1 MTSTSQSADTSLIKI
16 GIINY
21 PGAMLSAV
29 QGLREIFLLA
39 NRICAQNGFEREFE
53 VILLT
58 PEDIAGG
65 GYEDHRLQVLIMT
78 PCLEGKYHLQPD
90 AHLNRWMQQHH
101 SQGAVVCSVCA
112 GAFLLAA
119 SGILDGR
126 PATTHWDL
134 AERFATD
141 YPRVKLDINK
151 ILINDGDIITAGG
164 LMAWM
169 DLGLELV
176 AQFTQPQIMRQLGK
190 YLIIDTGAREQR
202 YYQSFN
208 PKLDHGDRLV
218 LKTQHHLQ
226 ACFHEHISIS
236 DLPDMVH
243 LSERTFLRRFV
254 KATGLKPMQYLQRLR
269 IQKACDLLEASADT
283 IEAIAEQVGYEDTSA
298 FRKIFIKTTGLTP
311 KEFRGRFS

>member
-1 MTSTSQSADTSLIKI
+1 MSASTQSSLVRI

-29 QGLREIFLLA
+29 QGLKEIFLLA
-39 NRICAQNGFEREFE
+39 NRICAQNDIQREFE

-58 PEDIAGG
+58 PEDIATGDYG
-65 GYEDHRLQVLIMT
+65 DYQLQVLIMT

-90 AHLNRWMQQHH
+90 ADLNRWLRQHH
-101 SQGAVVCSVCA
+101 EQGAVVCSVCA

-119 SGILDGR
+119 SGLLDDR

-134 AERFATD
+134 AERFSSD
-141 YPRVKLDINK
+141 YPKVKLDINK

-176 AQFTQPQIMRQLGK
+176 AQFTQPKIMRQLGK

-226 ACFHEHISIS
+226 ASFHQHISIS
-236 DLPDMVH
+236 DLPELVH

-254 KATGLKPMQYLQRLR
+254 RATGLKPMQYLQRLR
-269 IQKACDLLEASADT
+269 IQKACDLLEAGNDT
-283 IEAIAEQVGYEDTSA
+283 IEAIAEQVGYEDSSA

-311 KEFRGRFS
+311 KEFRGRFG

>member
-1 MTSTSQSADTSLIKI
+1 MSYSSQYVDKPLIKI

-29 QGLREIFLLA
+29 QGLKEIFLLA
-39 NRICAQNGFEREFE
+39 NRICDQNGFHREFE

-58 PEDIAGG
+58 PADIANGC
-65 GYEDHRLQVLIMT
+65 YEDHHLQVLIMT
-78 PCLEGKYHLQPD
+78 PCLEGKYHLEPD

-101 SQGAVVCSVCA
+101 AQGAVICSVCA

-134 AERFATD
+134 EDRFTAD
-141 YPRVKLDINK
+141 YPQVKLDINK

-176 AQFTQPQIMRQLGK
+176 AQFTQPKIMRQLGK

-208 PKLDHGDRLV
+208 PKLDHGDRLI

-226 ACFHEHISIS
+226 ANFQQHISIS
-236 DLPDMVH
+236 ELPDMVY

-254 KATGLKPMQYLQRLR
+254 KAAGLKPMQYLQRLR
-269 IQKACDLLEASADT
+269 IQKACDLLEAGSDT
-283 IEAIAEQVGYEDTSA
+283 IEAIADQVGYEDTSA

>member
-1 MTSTSQSADTSLIKI
+1 MSHSSQHTEKPLIKI

-29 QGLREIFLLA
+29 QGLKEIFLLA
-39 NRICAQNGFEREFE
+39 NRICDQNGFNREFE

-58 PEDIAGG
+58 PADIANGC
-65 GYEDHRLQVLIMT
+65 YEDHHLQVLIMT
-78 PCLEGKYHLQPD
+78 PCLEGKYHLEPD
-90 AHLNRWMQQHH
+90 AHLNRWLQQHH
-101 SQGAVVCSVCA
+101 NQGAVVCSVCA

-126 PATTHWDL
+126 PATTHWGL
-134 AERFATD
+134 AERFVAD
-141 YPRVKLDINK
+141 YPQVKLDINK

-176 AQFTQPQIMRQLGK
+176 AQFTQPKIMRQLGK

-208 PKLDHGDRLV
+208 PKLDHGDRLI
-218 LKTQHHLQ
+218 LKIQHHLQ
-226 ACFHEHISIS
+226 ASFQHHISIS
-236 DLPDMVH
+236 ELPDTVH

-269 IQKACDLLEASADT
+269 IQKACDLLEAGSDT

-298 FRKIFIKTTGLTP
+298 FRKIFNKTIGLTP